1 MKKNILLVVIGS
13 LVIALF
19 MGFNLSNIVK
29 IPKGALIHE
38 KTFLSDGEEYRLDAV
53 KIWENGQHVSKSLFG
68 IDRTDLPNTPVVIR
82 SFEDSPYDFELLKAY
97 SFYHLSPC
105 YFTSDYQ
112 TIFVGPNW
120 FSYYKKHELINDL
133 SPIVNEEK
141 FKYYLS
147 RFNLEFFHTL
157 MQSKIGRTA
166 LSKYFIDA
174 FNSIQYNLP
183 VSLKQDLKNEIASLK
198 DFVKMFPSR
207 KSELMR
213 IEHNSCLMCELSM
226 WEGFIYRRII
236 NDGVPIAEI
245 AAFLDEIERSI
256 EIGNSNHLK
265 LIQVDINNGDL
276 IISDTTDN
284 GIVLSTN
291 NTTKR
296 IILPRALADSP
307 IQIKM
312 YSENDKNYYQFQ
324 GGDYSFSKF
333 LGLYSSEMETIRP
346 PE

>member
-13 LVIALF
+13 LVMALF
-19 MGFNLSNIVK
+19 MGFNLSNIIK
-29 IPKGALIHE
+29 IPKGALIYE
-38 KTFLSDGEEYRLDAV
+38 KTFLSDGEEYRLDAQ
-53 KIWENGQHVSKSLFG
+53 KIWTDGQHVSNSLFG
-68 IDRTDLPNTPVVIR
+68 IKRTDLPNTPVVIR
-82 SFEDSPYDFELLKAY
+82 SFENSPYDFEFLQAY
-97 SFYHLSPC
+97 SIYHLSP
-105 YFTSDYQ
+105 FVIKSDYLY
-112 TIFVGPNW
+112 TFDEPYGFIHFN
-120 FSYYKKHELINDL
+120 KDELINNL
-133 SPIVNEEK
+133 SPVVNKEE

-166 LSKYFIDA
+166 LSKYCIDA
-174 FNSIQYNLP
+174 FNSLQYNLP
-183 VSLKQDLKNEIASLK
+183 VSLKQDLKNEVASLK

-213 IEHNSCLMCELSM
+213 IEKNSCLMCEVSN

-245 AAFLDEIERSI
+245 AAFLDEIEKSI
-256 EIGNSNHLK
+256 DIGNSNHLK
-265 LIQVDINNGDL
+265 LIQVDINNGDF
-276 IISDTTDN
+276 IISDTTNN

-296 IILPRALADSP
+296 IVIPRALDSF

-312 YSENDKNYYQFQ
+312 YRENDKNYYQFQ
-324 GGDYSFSKF
+324 GEYHSSTKF